1 MRKIIVGLLLGI
13 ALIAGGTY
21 LSACKSTAPA
31 SGDSTVVVDS
41 IKKDTV
47 KADSVK
53 IDTAKK
59 DTAKSK

>member
-1 MRKIIVGLLLGI
+1 MRKIIVGLSLGI

-53 IDTAKK
+53 VDTVKK